1 MLTLVLLRSICFTW
15 IWYIASFKR
24 ESNSYCGYLEEVVPT
39 IGQQIKKVVF
49 IFIVYQLASAVL
61 KTGKED
67 LAEEEEEEKIK
78 SKQNQD

>member
-1 MLTLVLLRSICFTW
+1 M
-15 IWYIASFKR
+15 
-24 ESNSYCGYLEEVVPT
+24 VPT

-67 LAEEEEEEKIK
+67 LAEEEGEEEKINRTK
-78 SKQNQD
+78 ISRELLIQGMARNCLLTGISCFEDRERGSQ

>member
-1 MLTLVLLRSICFTW
+1 M
-15 IWYIASFKR
+15 
-24 ESNSYCGYLEEVVPT
+24 VPT
-39 IGQQIKKVVF
+39 IGQQIKMVVF